1 LLYIPYIK
9 DEAWEVNWCNTVLR
23 LLMRAGLL
31 IYLNVF
37 PGAHSLYGKFGF
49 VDENHFGVDLNE
61 HDVKFR
67 GFRIYR

>member
-1 LLYIPYIK
+1 
-9 DEAWEVNWCNTVLR
+9 
-23 LLMRAGLL
+23 MRAGLL